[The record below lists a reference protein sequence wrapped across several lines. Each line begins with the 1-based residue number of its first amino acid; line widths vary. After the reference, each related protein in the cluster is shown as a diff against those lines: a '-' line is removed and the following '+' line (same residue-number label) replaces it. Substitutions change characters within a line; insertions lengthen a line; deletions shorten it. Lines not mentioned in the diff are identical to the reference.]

1 MGGETLADTLTVEE
15 AAPLL
20 GKGDD
25 DMGLQ
30 KRGGTDF
37 VTDDQLQKAQE
48 WGVAHGYD
56 GKAGGWIYSP
66 SGTPVSP
73 DWAAFYRTYREAITT
88 PMTER

>member
-1 MGGETLADTLTVEE
+1 MGEETLADTLTVEE

-56 GKAGGWIYSP
+56 SKAGGWIYSP
-66 SGTPVSP
+66 GGTPVSP